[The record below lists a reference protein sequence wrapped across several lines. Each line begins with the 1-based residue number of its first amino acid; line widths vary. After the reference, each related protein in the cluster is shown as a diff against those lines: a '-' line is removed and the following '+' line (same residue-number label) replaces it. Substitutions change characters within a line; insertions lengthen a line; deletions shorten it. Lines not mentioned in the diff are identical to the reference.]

1 VPYISAEMLNRNDT
15 TYYNVKGA
23 LVYDPT
29 IGATSYTQEEAPAY
43 PFVEYYNNIIG
54 LNSSFMATLKG
65 LDESCGYAAYRE
77 KYYTFPAA
85 GIQPAPP
92 GISNACD
99 INGLASNAA
108 FNLNPCFNSYEINT
122 QCPMPSDPLG
132 FPTNLAYQYPGLT
145 PLYFDRADVKAAMH
159 APTNVQWQE
168 CGGPVFVRGDTS
180 IDPIRKV
187 LPQVIEATNRVL
199 VSNANL
205 DMVIITQG
213 TLLAIQNMT
222 WGGTLGFTSKPEK
235 PIVITLPDLQY
246 QQTFVDNGYPLGFE
260 DPQGTMGVQHYERGL
275 MWAETFLSGHMQP
288 QFQPRSSYRHLQ
300 WLLGHIEEL

>member
-1 VPYISAEMLNRNDT
+1 MLNRNDT
-15 TYYNVKGA
+15 TYYDVKGA

-29 IGATSYTQEEAPAY
+29 IGATTYTQEEAPAY
-43 PFVEYYNNIIG
+43 PFVEYNNNMIG
-54 LNSSFMATLKG
+54 LNSSFMDTLKG

-85 GIQPAPP
+85 GIQPPPP
-92 GISNACD
+92 GISDACD

-108 FNLNPCFNSYEINT
+108 FNINPCFNSYEINT
-122 QCPMPSDPLG
+122 QCPIPSDPLG

-159 APTNVQWQE
+159 APTTVQWQE
-168 CGGPVFVRGDTS
+168 CGGPVFVRGDKS

-199 VSNANL
+199 ISNANL
-205 DMVIITQG
+205 DMVIMTQG
-213 TLLAIQNMT
+213 TMLAIQNMT
-222 WGGTLGFTSKPEK
+222 WGGTLGFTAKPEK

-260 DPQGTMGVQHYERGL
+260 DPQGTMGIQHYERGL

>member
-1 VPYISAEMLNRNDT
+1 MLGTERNT
-15 TYYNVKGA
+15 TPSQPQAFNHQHQVSPT
-23 LVYDPT
+23 LV
-29 IGATSYTQEEAPAY
+29 TST
-43 PFVEYYNNIIG
+43 V
-54 LNSSFMATLKG
+54 LLATLLSTSTHVSTLTRSTHNVQFHLVRSSVSSRIFVG
-65 LDESCGYAAYRE
+65 TNDH
-77 KYYTFPAA
+77 T
-85 GIQPAPP
+85 
-92 GISNACD
+92 
-99 INGLASNAA
+99 
-108 FNLNPCFNSYEINT
+108 
-122 QCPMPSDPLG
+122 DPLG
-132 FPTNLAYQYPGLT
+132 FPTNLAYSYPALT

-159 APTNVQWQE
+159 APTSVQWEE
-168 CGGPVFVRGDTS
+168 CSGPVFVRRDNS
-180 IDPIRKV
+180 ADPIQKV

-205 DMVIITQG
+205 DFVIMTQG

-222 WGGTLGFTSKPEK
+222 WGGTLGFTSKPET

-260 DPQGTMGVQHYERGL
+260 DPQGTMGIQHYERGL